1 MIRSKGNSE
10 LCFPE
15 AQSPPP
21 PPTPPSGKTLTE
33 KKLRILGRLEHS
45 FPEVSG
51 YMTCESN
58 SLGTW
63 LEVDE
68 FS

>member
-15 AQSPPP
+15 AQSPS
-21 PPTPPSGKTLTE
+21 PPSGKTLTA
-33 KKLRILGRLEHS
+33 KKRRILGRLEYS

>member
-1 MIRSKGNSE
+1 MIGSKGNSE
-10 LCFPE
+10 LCFQGT
-15 AQSPPP
+15 QSA
-21 PPTPPSGKTLTE
+21 PPSGKTRTA

>member
-10 LCFPE
+10 LC
-15 AQSPPP
+15 SPRARQPP
-21 PPTPPSGKTLTE
+21 SPPSGKTLTA

-63 LEVDE
+63 LEADE

>member
-10 LCFPE
+10 LCSPG
-15 AQSPPP
+15 AQPPS
-21 PPTPPSGKTLTE
+21 PPSGKTLTA
-33 KKLRILGRLEHS
+33 KKVRILGRLEHS

-63 LEVDE
+63 LEADE

>member
-10 LCFPE
+10 LYFPG
-15 AQSPPP
+15 AQALS
-21 PPTPPSGKTLTE
+21 PPSGKTLTV

-58 SLGTW
+58 SQGTW

>member
-1 MIRSKGNSE
+1 MIRSKENSE
-10 LCFPE
+10 LCFPGT
-15 AQSPPP
+15 QSPS
-21 PPTPPSGKTLTE
+21 PPSGKTLTA

-45 FPEVSG
+45 FPAVSG

>member
-10 LCFPE
+10 LCFPRT
-15 AQSPPP
+15 QSPPP
-21 PPTPPSGKTLTE
+21 PPLPSGKTLTA
-33 KKLRILGRLEHS
+33 KKRRILGRLEHS
-45 FPEVSG
+45 FPEVSV
-51 YMTCESN
+51 YMTCESK